1 MEALTRERFKYKK
14 SKYLVYARE
23 KFSEDGKLVIRSAL
37 GKNINTFKKREWLVN
52 NIKGIGYK
60 EASHFLRNIG
70 FGSDIAILDRHILRT
85 LKSIKVIDE
94 ISESLSKKKY
104 LTIEEKMRNFSKDIK
119 IPMDHLD
126 LLFWYREKG
135 EVFK

>member
-1 MEALTRERFKYKK
+1 MRFKYKK

-104 LTIEEKMRNFSKDIK
+104 LTIEEKMRNFSKDIE

>member
-1 MEALTRERFKYKK
+1 MRFKYKK

-104 LTIEEKMRNFSKDIK
+104 LNIEEKMRNFSKDIK

>member
-1 MEALTRERFKYKK
+1 MRFKYKK

-94 ISESLSKKKY
+94 ISESLSKEKY
-104 LTIEEKMRNFSKDIK
+104 LNIEEKMRNFSKDIK

>member
-1 MEALTRERFKYKK
+1 MRFKYKK

-94 ISESLSKKKY
+94 ISESLSKKKF
-104 LTIEEKMRNFSKDIK
+104 LNIEEKMRNFSKDIK

>member
-1 MEALTRERFKYKK
+1 VRFKYKK

-104 LTIEEKMRNFSKDIK
+104 LNIEEKMRNFSKDIK